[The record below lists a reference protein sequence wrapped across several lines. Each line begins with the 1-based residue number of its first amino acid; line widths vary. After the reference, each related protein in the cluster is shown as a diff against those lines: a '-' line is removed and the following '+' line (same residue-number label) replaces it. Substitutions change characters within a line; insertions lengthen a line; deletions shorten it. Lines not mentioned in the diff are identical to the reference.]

1 MEENKFIRLNRTWM
15 VPFEMGDQKNDLILP
30 PRGVRIIGL
39 RFFKGE
45 GNPDDKNKA
54 KHIQKSLYGSKDWFY
69 FYKGFKIIDKK
80 ENEKEVEHIEVR
92 EDVFDSSE
100 LLYSVK
106 GKSKISVSAIVG
118 ENGTGK
124 STILDTIIRI
134 MNNLSTAIYG
144 EDYNYSSAEHLHY
157 VDNVYASLAV
167 YVEDRVEVITCLG
180 RELYVYRYETDIA
193 ALSNAYDNINRSEP
207 VVEKYVNSKREVIL
221 DGKCPKEELLP
232 QQGEK
237 SGILRHL
244 FYTLVSNYSLYAYN
258 YRDYL
263 LERTDKNR
271 LTILKD
277 KYPDEEYTEEDAYWL
292 KGVFHKNDGYQT
304 PVVIHPM
311 REDGYINA
319 AKVNYLGKHNLIS
332 LAFEKMKRIND
343 KGITEMYFPFREINK
358 THHLVAFYFYR
369 DDFKEYNG
377 FWSDCVLKRFNL
389 SWAEKNKAVIMRLEQ
404 PIKEFWAERLGLNY
418 CERKRNDWVQQAWDY
433 LTYKTIK
440 IIYTYKHYAADW
452 MVASANNLNIDELK
466 ERLGNLIKDSSHR
479 TTKLRRTIA
488 YLRFKDENNYYLNKG
503 ISDLDVAYEWMQEK
517 VGEGLY
523 PSQND
528 AVFHKIEVD
537 DLLPP
542 PFVNVVLQLV
552 DNEHLSAYNPTGG
565 NRDIIPFEGLSSG
578 ERQIAYS
585 IANIVYHLKNIE
597 SGNKDKNSSAQ
608 HVLSMRY
615 NYVNILMDEVELYFH
630 PDLQRRFVSL
640 LVDSINGLQLDSNFG
655 INITMVTHSPFVLSD
670 IPESNILYLSR
681 DKKKKLNQKTFAAN
695 VHDLFNDTFFLP
707 NTLGEV
713 AQKEVGDIVR
723 YYHKAKLLRMKK
735 PGGCLIE
742 DNCLDWMK
750 EEQMAKMQYVSSIVG
765 DDYLKEEIVDMLN
778 EMRIW
783 NQGEEKEYEED

>member
-54 KHIQKSLYGSKDWFY
+54 EHIQKSLYGSKDWFY

-80 ENEKEVEHIEVR
+80 ENEKEVERIEVR

-232 QQGEK
+232 QQGKK

-263 LERTDKNR
+263 LERTDENR
-271 LTILKD
+271 LTILKN
-277 KYPDEEYTEEDAYWL
+277 KYPDEEYTKEDAYWL

-332 LAFEKMKRIND
+332 LAFEKMERIND
-343 KGITEMYFPFREINK
+343 EGITEMYFPFREINK

-369 DDFKEYNG
+369 DDFNVYKD
-377 FWSDCVLKRFNL
+377 FWSDCAVKRFNRR
-389 SWAEKNKAVIMRLEQ
+389 WAEKNKAVILRLEK

-418 CERKRNDWVQQAWDY
+418 CEQKINDWGQQAWDY
-433 LTYKTIK
+433 LAYKTIK
-440 IIYTYKHYAADW
+440 IIYTYKHYASDW
-452 MVASANNLNIDELK
+452 KVASTDNLNIGELK

-488 YLRFKDENNYYLNKG
+488 YLRFKDDNNYYLNKA
-503 ISDLDVAYEWMQEK
+503 ISDLDVAYKWMQEK

-528 AVFHKIEVD
+528 ADFHKIEVD

-640 LVDSINGLQLDSNFG
+640 LLDSIKGLQLRKIFG

-723 YYHKAKLLRMKK
+723 YYHEAKLLRMKK
-735 PGGCLIE
+735 SGGCLIE
-742 DNCLDWMK
+742 DNCLDWMND
-750 EEQMAKMQYVSSIVG
+750 EQMAKMQYVSSIVG